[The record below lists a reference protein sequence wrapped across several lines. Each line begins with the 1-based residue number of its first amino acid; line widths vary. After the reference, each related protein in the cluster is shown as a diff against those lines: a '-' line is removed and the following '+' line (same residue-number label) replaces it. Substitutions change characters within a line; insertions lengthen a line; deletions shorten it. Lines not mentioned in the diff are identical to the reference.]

1 MGDTRVTNLDITRQF
16 LEVFH
21 SNLVI
26 AKNLDHSYEKNFGTQ
41 VGFEGQKIGP
51 VLNVREP
58 IQTTVRS
65 GWGMQQQDITETYK
79 TLTIDTV
86 YGVDL
91 KFSDADMA
99 TTIDDFEKRYIEVPA
114 KRLAAA
120 VDAQCAQFMADRI
133 ANTVAATALAV
144 PTTIDTYLEAGSKL
158 KSNLVPVESGLC
170 AIIDPVSERKI
181 VNGLAGQY
189 NPMQNISELFLK
201 GQMSMAAGFDWY
213 MSQIL
218 PTLTTGSSDHVA
230 DGLRVKATTGW
241 LAAAP
246 GTLVYDSDSTTTGT
260 IKVGECFTISG
271 VKAVNYETKQTL
283 SYLKQF
289 CVVTADVTSSGG
301 EGTITF
307 EPPIYTSGPLQN
319 VSAAPTLGSS
329 TITLGALDGTTAVPT
344 AASTAYGMNL
354 VFSPKSFAFASVPLR
369 MPEYIKG
376 ASVSQDNFNI
386 RFLRGY
392 DIANA
397 RYLSRMDIFFGL
409 AELRRDWACK
419 ILHV

>member
-1 MGDTRVTNLDITRQF
+1 MGDTRITNLDITRSF

-21 SNLVI
+21 SNCII

-51 VLNVREP
+51 TLNVREP

-86 YGVDL
+86 YGIDL

-120 VDAQCAQFMADRI
+120 VDAKCAQFMADRI
-133 ANTVAATALAV
+133 ANTVAATALAI

-158 KSNLVPVESGLC
+158 KSKLVPVEDGLI
-170 AIIDPVSERKI
+170 AIIDPMSERKI

-213 MSQIL
+213 MSQLL
-218 PTLTTGSSDHVA
+218 PTLTTGSGEHGANSLTVGA
-230 DGLRVKATTGW
+230 WSSST
-241 LAAAP
+241 P
-246 GTLVYDSDSTTTGT
+246 GTITYTADSTTTGT
-260 IKVGECFTISG
+260 FAVGESFTISG
-271 VKAVNYETKQTL
+271 VFAINYETKQTL
-283 SYLKQF
+283 SYLQQF
-289 CVVTADVTSSGG
+289 VVNSLVTSSGG
-301 EGTITF
+301 NGTITF
-307 EPPIYTSGPLQN
+307 DPAIYLSPSPLQN
-319 VSAAPTLGSS
+319 VSAAPSNGAS
-329 TITLGALDGTTAVPT
+329 TINFCALDGVTPVQTV
-344 AASTAYGMNL
+344 ASTNYGTSFVM
-354 VFSPKSFAFASVPLR
+354 SPKSFAFASVPLR
-369 MPEYIKG
+369 MPEFIKG

-419 ILHV
+419 VLHV

>member
-1 MGDTRVTNLDITRQF
+1 MGDTRVTNLDITRSF

-51 VLNVREP
+51 TLNVREP

-65 GWGMQQQDITETYK
+65 TWGMQQQDITETYK

-86 YGVDL
+86 YGIDL

-133 ANTVAATALAV
+133 ANTVGATAWAV
-144 PTTIDTYLEAGSKL
+144 PTTIDTYLEAGPKL
-158 KSNLVPVESGLC
+158 KSKLVPVENGLC
-170 AIIDPVSERKI
+170 AVIDPVSERKI

-189 NPMQNISELFLK
+189 NPTQNISELFLK

-213 MSQIL
+213 MSQLL
-218 PTLTTGSSDHVA
+218 PTLTTGSADHVA

-241 LAAAP
+241 LAASP
-246 GTLVYDSDSTTTGT
+246 GSLTYDSDSTTTGT
-260 IKVGECFTISG
+260 IKKGECFTISG
-271 VKAVNYETKQTL
+271 CYAVNYETKSTL
-283 SYLKQF
+283 SYLQQF
-289 CVVTADVTSSGG
+289 CVMADVTSSSG

-307 EPPIYTSGPLQN
+307 EPAIYISGPLQN
-319 VSAAPTLGSS
+319 VSAAPVLGTSTLTLG
-329 TITLGALDGTTAVPT
+329 GLDGSTAVVT
-344 AASTAYGMNL
+344 GASTAYGMNM